1 MSEQVTVQDM
11 MVCRERRAMKQEELL
26 GKYNVPLVSF
36 CLNIPGP
43 VKTDADI
50 LRAFEAGKRA
60 VLLKLEENHINILET
75 DEVHEKTGDELMLAV
90 ESDAEKLKSLMV
102 EIENSHQLGR
112 LFDLDVI
119 NTDGSKLS
127 RSSYR
132 TCLICGRQ
140 AQDCARSRRHTVDEL
155 FAKVKEIIAAYQ

>member
-1 MSEQVTVQDM
+1 
-11 MVCRERRAMKQEELL
+11 
-26 GKYNVPLVSF
+26 
-36 CLNIPGP
+36 
-43 VKTDADI
+43 
-50 LRAFEAGKRA
+50 LRQGSDA
-60 VLLKLEENHINILET
+60 VLLKLEGNHINILET

-90 ESDAEKLKSLMV
+90 DCEAEELKSLMV